1 MVFLSP
7 PCSEPH
13 KGFHVAM
20 QILNNGRFGL
30 GAATG
35 GGIRKLMGLAADYAN
50 NRIQFGRPIA
60 SFGLI
65 QEKVG
70 GRCGAL
76 LLGGA
81 SFMTRSWHSRPSALY
96 SPVPPLSL
104 LNLLLSAVCC
114 SCHCSSRAW
123 PRTRT
128 PWRRWPT

>member
-1 MVFLSP
+1 M
-7 PCSEPH
+7 CSEPH

-65 QEKVG
+65 QEKA
-70 GRCGAL
+70 RAITPHPCFAAL
-76 LLGGA
+76 AAGV
-81 SFMTRSWHSRPSALY
+81 S
-96 SPVPPLSL
+96 
-104 LNLLLSAVCC
+104 
-114 SCHCSSRAW
+114 SCHHAIMI
-123 PRTRT
+123 
-128 PWRRWPT
+128 